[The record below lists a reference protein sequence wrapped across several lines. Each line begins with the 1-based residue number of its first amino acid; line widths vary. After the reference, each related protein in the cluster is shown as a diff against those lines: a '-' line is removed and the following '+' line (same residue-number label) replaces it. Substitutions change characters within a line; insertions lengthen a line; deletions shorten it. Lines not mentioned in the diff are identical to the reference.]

1 MRVFVE
7 RERKRE
13 RVLLLR
19 NDGLIF
25 SVIYNIARA
34 GVSREDD
41 DDDLSWGL
49 FIRRR
54 KN

>member
-41 DDDLSWGL
+41 DDLSWGL